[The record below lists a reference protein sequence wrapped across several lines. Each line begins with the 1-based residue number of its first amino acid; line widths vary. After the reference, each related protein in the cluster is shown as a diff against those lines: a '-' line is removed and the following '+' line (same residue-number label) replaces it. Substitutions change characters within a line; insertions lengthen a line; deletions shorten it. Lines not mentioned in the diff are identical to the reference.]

1 MLTTTEELEKA
12 RAHIRGL
19 EEEVTRA
26 KEYAAIMANMG
37 QNTSIDTEPVVSVN
51 IQNAPPE
58 PKAATT
64 VNTASVT
71 GTKQA
76 QEIVTLRD
84 ELDAQEA
91 LREKEREQKKTT
103 VKEQRRIEEN
113 L

>member
-1 MLTTTEELEKA
+1 
-12 RAHIRGL
+12 
-19 EEEVTRA
+19 
-26 KEYAAIMANMG
+26 MA
-37 QNTSIDTEPVVSVN
+37 
-51 IQNAPPE
+51 
-58 PKAATT
+58 

-71 GTKQA
+71 GTEQA